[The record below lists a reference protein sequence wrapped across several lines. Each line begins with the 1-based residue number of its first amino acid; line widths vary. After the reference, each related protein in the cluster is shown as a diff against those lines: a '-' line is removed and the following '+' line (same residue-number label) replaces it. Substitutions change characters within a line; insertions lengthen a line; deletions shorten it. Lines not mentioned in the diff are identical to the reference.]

1 MSTNKNVSTHIWGPG
16 YVFARLKLNKPGKS
30 RLFSIHRL
38 VGWHFVPGYT
48 EEKCIINH
56 IDGDKTNNH
65 YYNLEWCTQSQNMKH
80 AHYTGLCVTRY
91 GDQTNRHF
99 VNSETVEKICEL
111 LIKHNGSIKPV
122 LDIILSEGIYCTF
135 GIIESIKSKETWVEV
150 SDKYFTKDYFKDKRI
165 SEIERICES
174 IIRHS
179 GKTSDIVAELKDDMP
194 HVTNKFINSLK
205 DGSRYRN
212 ITIKYFKPN
221 QYKKQNLFTE
231 NQVIQ
236 ICESIVNNKGDINR
250 VYKELKDSIGDNLT
264 IVRIRDIKGKGSYM
278 NISDQY
284 FSKGEFPSRV
294 IDIDNIDFVRSLL
307 ILNVFK
313 GSPSAVYDA
322 LNHDKYPKLT
332 KSVVSMIKY
341 QYPAYMVSN
350 RYDLVEYYTDIEQHK
365 FRNVSKELI
374 DTLIASY
381 DSGNSDITDESYDVL
396 LEQYVKEHGESSRP
410 FTRQKQSSAVN
421 DIVGTLTKCYFRP
434 MHQNQIYYKDY
445 IEKKQWNFNM
455 CLQPKFDGC
464 SVAYDVV
471 SNRFFTRGDYDNGES
486 LDVTKLFF
494 STHIPQ
500 VSSHLIDGTTAM
512 KFEAIISEES
522 FIKAK
527 QEMQKNYKRAR
538 DMVSAIL
545 TPPYNYAYFAKYIT
559 LIPLRGYAYGKQF
572 IPEYLKNLCVID
584 SVQNSNTIESFVKG
598 LLNDGA
604 RVRLERDAF
613 AIDGVVVSEIL
624 DQSNHPIVNPENECA
639 IKILTNVKET
649 KLASIDY
656 QFGKQGRITP
666 VAILEPVQFENVT
679 VDHVTLST
687 LQRVVDMQ
695 LRHNDTVRIMYNIV
709 PYFLESYHDGDYQI
723 PVPDKCPICGAKLD
737 YLSYKLVRCSNP
749 HCKGLK
755 LGAIIRH
762 AEKMKMVGLGE
773 GVITKLYDN
782 EFVMCIA
789 DLYDLRRWDDCIA
802 QTPGFGWT
810 SYENMVKSVDKALH
824 EATLPQ
830 FLGALP
836 FNDIDEKTWKQILTE
851 IDAEK
856 IIISMRDGTLPE
868 LLMEFGYIPNV
879 GTLKIQKIVDGYL
892 RHKEEVQTL
901 MDLTKELKQVDYSYG
916 KAGKICMTGTRDA
929 DLIQALTECGYEVGG
944 WTNDCECVIV
954 PSHDFTSAKT
964 EKAKAKGIPI
974 YTVKEAYDHLIKP
987 F

>member
-1 MSTNKNVSTHIWGPG
+1 MS
-16 YVFARLKLNKPGKS
+16 
-30 RLFSIHRL
+30 
-38 VGWHFVPGYT
+38 
-48 EEKCIINH
+48 
-56 IDGDKTNNH
+56 
-65 YYNLEWCTQSQNMKH
+65 
-80 AHYTGLCVTRY
+80 
-91 GDQTNRHF
+91 
-99 VNSETVEKICEL
+99 
-111 LIKHNGSIKPV
+111 
-122 LDIILSEGIYCTF
+122 
-135 GIIESIKSKETWVEV
+135 
-150 SDKYFTKDYFKDKRI
+150 
-165 SEIERICES
+165 
-174 IIRHS
+174 
-179 GKTSDIVAELKDDMP
+179 
-194 HVTNKFINSLK
+194 
-205 DGSRYRN
+205 
-212 ITIKYFKPN
+212 
-221 QYKKQNLFTE
+221 
-231 NQVIQ
+231 
-236 ICESIVNNKGDINR
+236 
-250 VYKELKDSIGDNLT
+250 
-264 IVRIRDIKGKGSYM
+264 
-278 NISDQY
+278 
-284 FSKGEFPSRV
+284 
-294 IDIDNIDFVRSLL
+294 
-307 ILNVFK
+307 
-313 GSPSAVYDA
+313 
-322 LNHDKYPKLT
+322 
-332 KSVVSMIKY
+332 
-341 QYPAYMVSN
+341 
-350 RYDLVEYYTDIEQHK
+350 
-365 FRNVSKELI
+365 VSKEEIDRYLEAYNSGHPLI
-374 DTLIASY
+374 
-381 DSGNSDITDESYDVL
+381 SDEEYDVL

-410 FTRQKQSSAVN
+410 FTRQKQSNAVN
-421 DIVGTLTKCYFRP
+421 DIVGTLTKCYFKP
-434 MHQNQIYYKDY
+434 MHSNQIYYKDY

-464 SVAYDVV
+464 SVAFDVA

-500 VSSHLIDGTTAM
+500 VSSHLIEGTTAM
-512 KFEAIISEES
+512 KFEAIISEEN

-598 LLNDGA
+598 ILDNGA
-604 RVRLERDAF
+604 KIRIERDTY

-624 DQSNHPIVNPENECA
+624 DQSNNPIVNPENECA

-709 PYFLESYHDGDYQI
+709 PYFLESYHDGDYII
-723 PVPDKCPICGAKLD
+723 PVPEKCPICGAKLD

-749 HCKGLK
+749 NCKGLK

-789 DLYDLRRWDDCIA
+789 DLYDLRKWDDCIA

-836 FNDIDEKTWKQILTE
+836 FNDTDEKTWKQILIC
-851 IDAEK
+851 IDSNK
-856 IIISMRDGTLPE
+856 IIQSMRDGTLPD
-868 LLMEFGYIPNV
+868 LLIEYGYIQNV

-892 RHKEEVQTL
+892 RYKDELQCL
-901 MDLTKELKQVDYSYG
+901 MDLTKDLKQIDYTYG
-916 KAGKICMTGTRDA
+916 KAGKVCMTGTRDH
-929 DLIQALTECGYEVGG
+929 DLTEALTECGYEVGG
-944 WTNDCECVIV
+944 WSNDCIAVIV
-954 PSHDFTSAKT
+954 PDESFTSAKT
-964 EKAKAKGIPI
+964 EKAKSKGIPI
-974 YTVKEAYDHLIKP
+974 YTVKDAYAHLIKP

>member
-1 MSTNKNVSTHIWGPG
+1 MAITKEQ
-16 YVFARLKLNKPGKS
+16 L
-30 RLFSIHRL
+30 
-38 VGWHFVPGYT
+38 
-48 EEKCIINH
+48 
-56 IDGDKTNNH
+56 DH
-65 YYNLEWCTQSQNMKH
+65 Y
-80 AHYTGLCVTRY
+80 
-91 GDQTNRHF
+91 
-99 VNSETVEKICEL
+99 
-111 LIKHNGSIKPV
+111 
-122 LDIILSEGIYCTF
+122 
-135 GIIESIKSKETWVEV
+135 IEM
-150 SDKYFTKDYFKDKRI
+150 Y
-165 SEIERICES
+165 
-174 IIRHS
+174 H
-179 GKTSDIVAELKDDMP
+179 
-194 HVTNKFINSLK
+194 
-205 DGSRYRN
+205 
-212 ITIKYFKPN
+212 
-221 QYKKQNLFTE
+221 
-231 NQVIQ
+231 
-236 ICESIVNNKGDINR
+236 
-250 VYKELKDSIGDNLT
+250 
-264 IVRIRDIKGKGSYM
+264 
-278 NISDQY
+278 
-284 FSKGEFPSRV
+284 
-294 IDIDNIDFVRSLL
+294 
-307 ILNVFK
+307 K
-313 GSPSAVYDA
+313 GSP
-322 LNHDKYPKLT
+322 
-332 KSVVSMIKY
+332 
-341 QYPAYMVSN
+341 
-350 RYDLVEYYTDIEQHK
+350 
-365 FRNVSKELI
+365 LI
-374 DTLIASY
+374 
-381 DSGNSDITDESYDVL
+381 SDEEYDVL

-410 FTRQKQSSAVN
+410 FTRQKQSNAVN

-434 MHQNQIYYKDY
+434 MHQNQIFYKDY
-445 IEKKQWNFNM
+445 IAKKQWNFNM

-464 SVAYDVV
+464 SVAYDVA

-500 VSSHLIDGTTAM
+500 VSSHLIEGTTAM

-559 LIPLRGYAYGKQF
+559 LIPLRGYANGKQF
-572 IPEYLKNLCVID
+572 IPEYLKNLCVIEY
-584 SVQNSNTIESFVKG
+584 VRNYNTIEAFVKG

-604 RVRLERDAF
+604 RVRFERDTF

-624 DQSNHPIVNPENECA
+624 DQSNNPVVNPENECA

-755 LGAIIRH
+755 IGAIIRH

-789 DLYDLRRWDDCIA
+789 DLYDLRKWDDCIA

-836 FNDIDEKTWKQILTE
+836 FNDTDEKTWKQILTE

-892 RHKEEVQTL
+892 RHKEEFQTL

-916 KAGKICMTGTRDA
+916 KARKICMTGTRDA

-974 YTVKEAYDHLIKP
+974 YTIKEAYDHLVKP